1 MSITITG
8 DAALQTEQIKKI
20 PDTSDVIESIT
31 KSVKIIL
38 ENYEFD
44 FFNTKAKYQIEKDI
58 AKTESTINKLIELK
72 VAAVKQGKNLKKQY
86 KQAIAENDKLKN
98 KLISGLE

>member
-38 ENYEFD
+38 ENDEFD